1 MNGYRWGMDMSDKH
15 SARLDEDLQKDTR
28 GGEDARE
35 ALRHDDSRPDVVQER
50 PGVLD
55 DHDAERRAELARLIE
70 PGVFPARPQQLVESA
85 SGNFAPQSV
94 IRALESLPDQLYE
107 NVQAVWRAMGGP
119 VEERR
124 A

>member
-1 MNGYRWGMDMSDKH
+1 MDMSDKH
-15 SARLDEDLQKDTR
+15 SARVDEELQKDTR
-28 GGEDARE
+28 AGEDARE
-35 ALRHDDSRPDVVQER
+35 ALRPADSRPEVVQTQ

-55 DHDAERRAELARLIE
+55 DHDAGRRAELARSID
-70 PGVFPARPQQLVESA
+70 PAVFPARPQQLVDAAIGHFA
-85 SGNFAPQSV
+85 SQAV
-94 IRALESLPDQLYE
+94 IRSLESLPDQVYE